1 MKTITDSGIIEKHSN
16 NGHTQTILIEE
27 KNVLF
32 RIVIHVESY
41 DFQSYAKLQ
50 VMDANRKWTIVHSLI
65 PKDYNLTN
73 FYSPYSQDKYKII
86 INDLKKVI
94 KKVAPTII
102 LSTHM
107 VESA

>member
-1 MKTITDSGIIEKHSN
+1 MKTITNSGIIEKHSN

-41 DFQSYAKLQ
+41 DFQSYARLS
-50 VMDANRKWTIVHSLI
+50 VMDVDRKWTLLHSVI
-65 PKDYNLTN
+65 PKDFGLTN
-73 FYSPYSQDKYKII
+73 FYSPYSEDKYKTI

-94 KKVAPTII
+94 KKVSPVIVS
-102 LSTHM
+102 STNLL
-107 VESA
+107 EAA

>member
-16 NGHTQTILIEE
+16 NGHTQTLLIEE
-27 KNVLF
+27 KDVLF

-41 DFQSYAKLQ
+41 DFQSYARIQ
-50 VMDANRKWTIVHSLI
+50 VMAADRKWNLLHSLV

-73 FYSPYSQDKYKII
+73 FYSPYSEGKYKTI

-102 LSTHM
+102 LSTQM
-107 VESA
+107 VEAA